1 MGVDQPSD
9 VFEPAR
15 SYGWAWLLGLL
26 ALVVA
31 PLGMLFIPGALK
43 GEDAAGGWITIAVLV
58 PLDVYVL
65 MVLASLPQMRYE
77 LTPDTLVLRCGPLF
91 RYRIPYADVTDV
103 RRTTLTPTLWSS
115 MRMPGLALG
124 GVVYADV
131 GTVRMCATR
140 MARDILLIAAGGKLY
155 GITPADEERF
165 VRTLTPKLPPATPAG
180 NAQAGS

>member
-1 MGVDQPSD
+1 MSIDQPSD
-9 VFEPAR
+9 IFEPAR
-15 SYGWAWLLGLL
+15 SFGWAWLLLL
-26 ALVVA
+26 LVMVVA
-31 PLGMLFIPGALK
+31 PLGVLLIPGAFE
-43 GEDAAGGWITIAVLV
+43 GEDAVGAWITIAVLV

-65 MVLASLPQMRYE
+65 VVLASLPRMRYE
-77 LTPDTLVLRCGPLF
+77 LAPQELVLRCGPLF
-91 RYRIPYADVTDV
+91 RYRIPYAEISDV

-124 GVVYADV
+124 GVLYADV

-165 VRTLTPKLPPATPAG
+165 VRTLTPKLPAVS
-180 NAQAGS
+180 AGSAQTGS